1 VSTFTLRCA
10 TTALS
15 LAAGIILGRLTAEP
29 ALRELRTAV
38 RRLAERAGTD
48 QLTGLPNRTT
58 AATDF
63 LLRAIGQQETL
74 VVVLDLDRFK
84 HINDSWG
91 HRAGDELLRVT
102 AHRLAA
108 AATARHGTAA
118 RLGGDEFL
126 LLLPATGG
134 DPTAVVAQI
143 LASLA
148 QPTILPSDS
157 DIVVVLPSASAGITV
172 HDGHHGLF
180 GDVLHQA
187 DIALYHAKQRRG
199 AHARYRTGMRMPAAG
214 ASPHTRPRDQ
224 HPAHGGEATR

>member
-1 VSTFTLRCA
+1 VERQ
-10 TTALS
+10 
-15 LAAGIILGRLTAEP
+15 E
-29 ALRELRTAV
+29 READLWQ
-38 RRLAERAGTD
+38 RARQDG
-48 QLTGLPNRTT
+48 LTGLPNRT
-58 AATDF
+58 ALSEHLEAQLQKAQAD
-63 LLRAIGQQETL
+63 RGVRVL
-74 VVVLDLDRFK
+74 VAFLDLDRFK

-199 AHARYRTGMRMPAAG
+199 AHARYRTGMRMPATG